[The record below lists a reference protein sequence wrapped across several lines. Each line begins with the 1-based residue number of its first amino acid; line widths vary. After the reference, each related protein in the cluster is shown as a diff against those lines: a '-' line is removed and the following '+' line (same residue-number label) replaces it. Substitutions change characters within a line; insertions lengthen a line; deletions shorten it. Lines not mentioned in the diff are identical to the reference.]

1 MPKHKTKRR
10 YRHVA
15 AVKRPNIDV
24 DGDVLEP
31 RVRWASRHGM
41 SERTAMRHYRA
52 ATREVA
58 GVCYILQRQAMQI
71 LASRPK

>member
-24 DGDVLEP
+24 DG
-31 RVRWASRHGM
+31 VRWASRHGL